1 MQTHVRKT
9 VSACFAVLRQLTGI
23 RRSVPVD
30 TYKSLIIS
38 LVRLSVDLIT
48 EMLHCTYGLPNY
60 LYNTMQSVLNAAARS
75 VFRLRRF
82 DHVTPA
88 LVDLHW
94 LRVPE
99 RVRFKV
105 ATLVYRCL
113 HGLGPQYLTASLH
126 VQNS

>member
-9 VSACFAVLRQLTGI
+9 VSACFAVLCQLTGT
-23 RRSVPVD
+23 RRSVSVD
-30 TYKSLIIS
+30 KSLIS
-38 LVRLSVDLIT
+38 RLD
-48 EMLHCTYGLPNY
+48 YGNATLYDLPNY

-88 LVDLHW
+88 LIDLHW

-99 RVRFKV
+99 RVQFKV
-105 ATLVYRCL
+105 ATLVCRCL
-113 HGLGPQYLTASLH
+113 HGLAPQYLTASLH
-126 VQNS
+126 RTVEVNSRHRL